1 MNIYDPYPETIEFNG
16 KTVRLDLSY
25 DRVLRVIDAQSD
37 GLLLPADRIRYQCE
51 TLLRRPK
58 NAPKSTKE
66 QAELLKAIFDLFP
79 KDENPVKQTERYIDL
94 HQDATMIRSAFFRI
108 GIDLQREKIHFFR
121 FLELMKDLPADTALM
136 RTIEIRMK
144 PVPKPDGHNQE
155 QIAAI
160 MKAKA
165 AVAIKMS
172 EEEQRERFAQSLKNS
187 SLLTGR

>member
-1 MNIYDPYPETIEFNG
+1 MNIYDPYPEEIEHNG

-25 DRVLRVIDAQSD
+25 DRVLMAIDAQSD
-37 GLLLPADRIRYQCE
+37 PTLMPADRLELQCALLLAEGEQVPE
-51 TLLRRPK
+51 TMR
-58 NAPKSTKE
+58 E
-66 QAELLKAIFDLFP
+66 QAELLRAIFDLFP
-79 KDENPVKQTERYIDL
+79 KDEAPVKQTERFIDF
-94 HQDATMIRSAFFRI
+94 HQDAGMIRSAFFRI
-108 GIDLQREKIHFFR
+108 GIDLSNNKIHFMQ
-121 FLELMKDLPADTALM
+121 FLELLKDLPPDTALM

-172 EEEQRERFAQSLKNS
+172 EEEQRARFAQSLKNS